1 MKWELLIS
9 QEYEKW
15 FNDLPQKHKMTIAT
29 DLSVLK
35 GIGPAL
41 GRPYVDQIKG

>member
-15 FNDLPQKHKMTIAT
+15 FNDLPQKHPRAETIFEKH
-29 DLSVLK
+29 LK
-35 GIGPAL
+35 NI
-41 GRPYVDQIKG
+41 QIKKG